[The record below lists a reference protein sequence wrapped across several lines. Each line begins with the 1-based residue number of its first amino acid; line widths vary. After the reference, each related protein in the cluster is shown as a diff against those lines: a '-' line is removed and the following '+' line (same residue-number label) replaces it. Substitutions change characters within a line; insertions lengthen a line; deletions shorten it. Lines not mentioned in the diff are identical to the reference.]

1 MEKKI
6 KSLSVVIPCYNEQD
20 VLEHSM
26 KELIPLLEKWE
37 GKIISEYQIV
47 FTNNGSLDNTLNEML
62 KIKEKFKKVKILD
75 LRNNYGYQCS
85 ITAGLYNA
93 DHELIVSIDSD
104 LQDDPT
110 KIEEMINLHYKGYD
124 LVLGIRDNR
133 KSDRYFKRI
142 FSEFFYNLMSFLGTQ
157 TIRNHGD
164 FRLMTKELVEDLK
177 HYPEQNRFLRGL
189 ILKLDNKWASVYYP
203 RRKRK
208 YGATKFKPVNLVSLA
223 LDGITS
229 FSIKPIRLIL
239 IIGIIMFLISIGLIM
254 YIVFITLISG
264 DTVKGWASTL
274 LIILFFGGIQ
284 NIILGVMGEYVAK
297 TYIESKNRPL
307 YRIRKIY

>member
-1 MEKKI
+1 MEKKL

-20 VLEHSM
+20 VLEHSI

-37 GKIISEYQIV
+37 GKIISDYQIV

-104 LQDDPT
+104 LQDDPK

-133 KSDRYFKRI
+133 KSDSYFKRI
-142 FSEFFYNLMSFLGTQ
+142 FSEFFYIFMSFLGTQ

-208 YGATKFKPVNLVSLA
+208 YGTTKFKPVNLVSLA

-229 FSIKPIRLIL
+229 FSIKPIRFILIL
-239 IIGIIMFLISIGLIM
+239 GVIMFLISICLIM
-254 YIVFITLISG
+254 YILFITIING
-264 DTVKGWASTL
+264 DAVKGWASTL

-297 TYIESKNRPL
+297 TYIETKNRPL
-307 YRIRKIY
+307 FRIRKIY